1 MEETYQD
8 IVLQWYN
15 KVRPLFVNTLRSR
28 FCELDYDTIEDLYQE
43 SFLAVYENLQAGKVR
58 ENTSWQSYIIGIGI
72 KRAFKLLRHRTETI
86 YEYDN
91 NDAEGQLQ
99 ISRAIEKILSERVEE
114 ESVYNN
120 IEAQGLLGKELNFT
134 PEPCNKIIRL
144 FYYDGM
150 SMEDIAIAVNFRNA
164 TTAKSKKSQCMKS
177 LTERVKACFKRAEI
191 I

>member
-15 KVRPLFVNTLRSR
+15 KIRPLFVNTLRSR

-43 SFLAVYENLQAGKVR
+43 SFLAVYENLQAEKVR
-58 ENTSWQSYIIGIGI
+58 ENTSWKSYIIGIGI
-72 KRAFKLLRHRTETI
+72 KRAFKLLRHRTESI

-91 NDAEGQLQ
+91 SEADGQLQ
-99 ISRAIEKILSERVEE
+99 ISRAVEKILSERVEE

-120 IEAQGLLGKELNFT
+120 IEAQGLLGEELNFT

-150 SMEDIAIAVNFRNA
+150 SMEDIATAVNFRNA

-177 LTERVKACFKRAEI
+177 LIERVKACFKRAEI

>member
-72 KRAFKLLRHRTETI
+72 KQAFKLLRHKTETI

-91 NDAEGQLQ
+91 SDADGQLQ
-99 ISRAIEKILSERVEE
+99 ISRVVEKILSERVEE

-120 IEAQGLLGKELNFT
+120 IEAQGLLGEELNFT
-134 PEPCNKIIRL
+134 PEPCNKII
-144 FYYDGM
+144 
-150 SMEDIAIAVNFRNA
+150 
-164 TTAKSKKSQCMKS
+164 
-177 LTERVKACFKRAEI
+177 
-191 I
+191 

>member
-15 KVRPLFVNTLRSR
+15 KVRPMFVNTLRSR

-58 ENTSWQSYIIGIGI
+58 ENTSWKSYIIGIGI
-72 KRAFKLLRHRTETI
+72 KQAFKLLRHKTETI

-91 NDAEGQLQ
+91 SDADGQLQ
-99 ISRAIEKILSERVEE
+99 ISRVVEKILSERVEE

-120 IEAQGLLGKELNFT
+120 IEAQGLLGEELNFT

-150 SMEDIAIAVNFRNA
+150 SMEDIATAINFRNA

>member
-15 KVRPLFVNTLRSR
+15 KVRPMFVNTLRSR

-43 SFLAVYENLQAGKVR
+43 TFLAVYENLRAGKVR
-58 ENTSWQSYIIGIGI
+58 ENTSWKSYIIGIGI
-72 KRAFKLLRHRTETI
+72 KQASKLLRHRTESI

-91 NDAEGQLQ
+91 SEADGELQ
-99 ISRAIEKILSERVEE
+99 ISRVVEKILSERVEE
-114 ESVYNN
+114 EPIYQN
-120 IEAQGLLGKELNFT
+120 IEAQNLLGEELSFT

-150 SMEDIAIAVNFRNA
+150 SMEDIATAVNFRNA

-177 LTERVKACFKRAEI
+177 LTERIKACFKRAGI
-191 I
+191 S

>member
-58 ENTSWQSYIIGIGI
+58 ENTSWKSYIIGIGI
-72 KRAFKLLRHRTETI
+72 KQAFKLLRHKTETI

-91 NDAEGQLQ
+91 SDADGQLQ
-99 ISRAIEKILSERVEE
+99 ISRVVEKILSERVEE

-120 IEAQGLLGKELNFT
+120 IEAQGLLGEELNFT

-150 SMEDIAIAVNFRNA
+150 SMEDIATAINFRNA

>member
-15 KVRPLFVNTLRSR
+15 KVRPMFVNTLRSR
-28 FCELDYDTIEDLYQE
+28 FCELNYDTIEDLYQE
-43 SFLAVYENLQAGKVR
+43 SFLAVYENLRAGKVR

-72 KRAFKLLRHRTETI
+72 KQASKLLRRRTESI

-91 NDAEGQLQ
+91 SEADGQLQ
-99 ISRAIEKILSERVEE
+99 ISRAVEKILSERVEE

-120 IEAQGLLGKELNFT
+120 IEAQGLLGEELNFT

-150 SMEDIAIAVNFRNA
+150 SMEDIATAVNFRNA